1 MICKRNYL
9 RFRAADK
16 GKSGGKAGTAAPA
29 AAATGTGTGAA
40 AKTAAKPEVKVH
52 TALAQ
57 LVKQLDQAAE
67 KAGSLLV
74 EVGELIVKENLSNPV
89 IIKTFMEV
97 RGVTEATAKSQVSRI
112 RTLLKDTDQFEAL
125 KRGEV
130 TVRAAVKSAQT
141 RRAASSVSKAKKFDQ
156 KLAQFVTAAKDVGQ
170 DRKTIVATV
179 EAALDKAGVK

>member
-1 MICKRNYL
+1 MPATLIMM
-9 RFRAADK
+9 AAAK
-16 GKSGGKAGTAAPA
+16 EKSGSAKTAP
-29 AAATGTGTGAA
+29 ATGTGTGAA

-57 LVKQLDQAAE
+57 LVKQLDAAAE

-74 EVGELIVKENLSNPV
+74 EVGELIMKENLSNPV
-89 IIKTFMEV
+89 IIKTFMEA

-141 RRAASSVSKAKKFDQ
+141 RRAATTQSKTKAFDN
-156 KLAQFVTAAKDVGQ
+156 KLAQFVTAAKNLGQ
-170 DRKTIVATV
+170 DKRTILATV
-179 EAALDKAGVK
+179 EAALDKAQVK

>member
-1 MICKRNYL
+1 MKKKYPMMMMM
-9 RFRAADK
+9 AASK
-16 GKSGGKAGTAAPA
+16 GATGGTKAAAAAPA
-29 AAATGTGTGAA
+29 TGVGAE
-40 AKTAAKPEVKVH
+40 AKASVKPEVKVH

-57 LVKQLDQAAE
+57 LVKQLDAAAE

-89 IIKTFMEV
+89 IIKTFMEA

-141 RRAASSVSKAKKFDQ
+141 RRAASTQSKTKTFDN
-156 KLAQFVTAAKDVGQ
+156 KLAQFVTAAKNLGQ
-170 DRKTIVATV
+170 DRRTILATV
-179 EAALDKAGVK
+179 EAALLKAEIK